1 MFNLQV
7 FAYKYRQEILVI
19 ISNFAWKIVVDAE
32 YMTAI
37 YLTGGVD
44 HKIVARI
51 AVFKGIKGVV
61 KKDPKN

>member
-1 MFNLQV
+1 M
-7 FAYKYRQEILVI
+7 I
-19 ISNFAWKIVVDAE
+19 ISNSACKIVVDAE

-61 KKDPKN
+61 KKDPKI